1 MDDTSRR
8 NDGVFPKLDGAPA
21 QGMIIAGLVLLL
33 AVPMISSFRSAG
45 VARAQ
50 TALNQVDSLSELD
63 LDDLKRT
70 QEKERKADQE
80 TAEKENSTPLN
91 YAAMLP
97 EQIQQQQQQRQSTLE
112 KRQERE
118 RERQKVFDDKR
129 DELKK
134 KYDANARKRD
144 LLEAQA
150 SAAGS
155 RSHHVL
161 LFLGNVLLL
170 VGLLVVTLQSTGVTQ
185 KIALIILLVV
195 MFSALSGVNL
205 TFLTAGSM
213 GERNAPNLEHLLK

>member
-1 MDDTSRR
+1 MDK
-8 NDGVFPKLDGAPA
+8 DGVFARLNGTPA
-21 QGMIIAGLVLLL
+21 QAMIIVGLVLLL
-33 AVPMISSFRSAG
+33 AVPMITSYRASG

-50 TALNQVDSLSELD
+50 TAFNQVDSLSELD
-63 LDDLKRT
+63 LEDLKRT
-70 QEKERKADQE
+70 QEKERKTDQE
-80 TAEKENSTPLN
+80 AAEKESSAVVN
-91 YAAMLP
+91 YATMLP
-97 EQIQQQQQQRQSTLE
+97 EQIQQHQQQRQAAME

-118 RERQKVFDDKR
+118 RERQKAFDDKR

-150 SAAGS
+150 SASGGW
-155 RSHHVL
+155 SHHVL
-161 LFLGNVLLL
+161 LFLGNVLLI
-170 VGLLVVTLQSTGVTQ
+170 VGLIVVTLQSTGITQ

-213 GERNAPNLEHLLK
+213 GERSAPNLERMLK

>member
-1 MDDTSRR
+1 MEK
-8 NDGVFPKLDGAPA
+8 DGVFSKLYGTPA
-21 QGMIIAGLVLLL
+21 QVMIIVGLVLLL
-33 AVPMISSFRSAG
+33 AVPMITSYRSSG

-63 LDDLKRT
+63 LEDLRRA

-80 TAEKENSTPLN
+80 AAEKENSTPLN
-91 YAAMLP
+91 YATMPP
-97 EQIQQQQQQRQSTLE
+97 EQIQQHQQERQAAMQ
-112 KRQERE
+112 KRQDRE

-144 LLEAQA
+144 LLNAQA
-150 SAAGS
+150 SASGGWA
-155 RSHHVL
+155 HHVL
-161 LFLGNVLLL
+161 LFLGNVLLI
-170 VGLLVVTLQSTGVTQ
+170 VGLIVVTLQSSGVTQ
-185 KIALIILLVV
+185 KIALVILLVV

-213 GERNAPNLEHLLK
+213 GERQPPNLERLLK

>member
-1 MDDTSRR
+1 M
-8 NDGVFPKLDGAPA
+8 
-21 QGMIIAGLVLLL
+21 
-33 AVPMISSFRSAG
+33 
-45 VARAQ
+45 
-50 TALNQVDSLSELD
+50 
-63 LDDLKRT
+63 
-70 QEKERKADQE
+70 
-80 TAEKENSTPLN
+80 
-91 YAAMLP
+91 
-97 EQIQQQQQQRQSTLE
+97 E

-129 DELKK
+129 EELKK

-150 SAAGS
+150 AASGGW
-155 RSHHVL
+155 SHQVL

-213 GERNAPNLEHLLK
+213 GERNAPNLERLLK

>member
-1 MDDTSRR
+1 MDDTPRQ
-8 NDGVFPKLDGAPA
+8 NDGVFSKLDGAPA
-21 QGMIIAGLVLLL
+21 QIMIIVGLVLLL
-33 AVPMISSFRSAG
+33 AVPMIASFRSAG

-50 TALNQVDSLSELD
+50 TALTQVDSLSELD

-80 TAEKENSTPLN
+80 AAEKENSTPLN
-91 YAAMLP
+91 YGTMPP
-97 EQIQQQQQQRQSTLE
+97 EQIQQHQQQRQAAME

-118 RERQKVFDDKR
+118 RERQKVFEDKR
-129 DELKK
+129 EELKK

-144 LLEAQA
+144 LLDAQA
-150 SAAGS
+150 SAAGD

-213 GERNAPNLEHLLK
+213 GERNAPNLERLLK

>member
-1 MDDTSRR
+1 MDQ
-8 NDGVFPKLDGAPA
+8 DGVFSKLNGTPA
-21 QGMIIAGLVLLL
+21 QGMIIVGLVLLL
-33 AVPMISSFRSAG
+33 AVPMITSYRSAG

-80 TAEKENSTPLN
+80 AAEKENSALLN
-91 YAAMLP
+91 YATMLP
-97 EQIQQQQQQRQSTLE
+97 EQIQQHQQQHQAAME

-118 RERQKVFDDKR
+118 RDRQKVFDDKR
-129 DELKK
+129 EELKK
-134 KYDANARKRD
+134 KYDANARKRE

-150 SAAGS
+150 SASGGW
-155 RSHHVL
+155 SHHVL
-161 LFLGNVLLL
+161 LFLGNVLLIG
-170 VGLLVVTLQSTGVTQ
+170 GLIVVTLQSSGVTQ
-185 KIALIILLVV
+185 KIALVILLVV

-213 GERNAPNLEHLLK
+213 GDRQAPNLDRLLK

>member
-97 EQIQQQQQQRQSTLE
+97 EQIQQQQQQRQST
-112 KRQERE
+112 
-118 RERQKVFDDKR
+118 QKVFDDKR

>member
-1 MDDTSRR
+1 M
-8 NDGVFPKLDGAPA
+8 NKDGVFSKLDGAPA
-21 QGMIIAGLVLLL
+21 QLMIILGLVLLL
-33 AVPMISSFRSAG
+33 AVPMITSYRSSG
-45 VARAQ
+45 MARAQ

-63 LDDLKRT
+63 LDDLKRS

-80 TAEKENSTPLN
+80 AAEKENSTPLN
-91 YAAMLP
+91 YATMPP
-97 EQIQQQQQQRQSTLE
+97 EQIQQQQQQRQAAME

-129 DELKK
+129 EELKK

-144 LLEAQA
+144 LLVAQA
-150 SAAGS
+150 AASGGW
-155 RSHHVL
+155 SHHVL

-170 VGLLVVTLQSTGVTQ
+170 VGLLVVTLQSDGLRQ

-213 GERNAPNLEHLLK
+213 GERNAPNLERLLK

>member
-1 MDDTSRR
+1 MDK
-8 NDGVFPKLDGAPA
+8 DGVFSKLDGAPA
-21 QGMIIAGLVLLL
+21 QSMIILGLVLLL
-33 AVPMISSFRSAG
+33 AVPMITSVRSAG

-63 LDDLKRT
+63 LDDLKRS

-80 TAEKENSTPLN
+80 AAEKENSTPLN
-91 YAAMLP
+91 YATMPP
-97 EQIQQQQQQRQSTLE
+97 EQIQQHQQQRQASME

-129 DELKK
+129 EELKK

-144 LLEAQA
+144 LLVAQA
-150 SAAGS
+150 SASGGW
-155 RSHHVL
+155 SHYVL

-170 VGLLVVTLQSTGVTQ
+170 VGLLVVTLQSDGVRQ
-185 KIALIILLVV
+185 KIALVILLVV

-213 GERNAPNLEHLLK
+213 GERQPPNLERLLK